1 MKKKKMNVWL
11 KLTLILLGS
20 AVIGG
25 VIGFFGSWFLNGNTE
40 KVTMFGGVILS
51 GLQKIAIPAM
61 IIVAIASI
69 LYGEWNLSQMRK
81 IGHFVLTTEEDE
93 CDKWE
98 YQLEKNSAWGTG
110 VNTVSMGGAILILT
124 TGYSLQYIADGNAFA
139 SFILGI
145 LFLGLYGYD
154 IFWQTRLVKETQKI
168 FPQMQGDP
176 TSANFHQQWL
186 GSCDEAEKEH
196 IYQSAYKC
204 YIQMG
209 KWVQILLL
217 ITMLGQLLFQT
228 GILAILVVAVIWL
241 MMTITYLK
249 SCVQLKK
256 AGRIR

>member
-1 MKKKKMNVWL
+1 MTKNKMNIWV
-11 KLTLILLGS
+11 KLILIFLGS

-25 VIGFFGSWFLNGNTE
+25 VIGFCGAWFFEGNTE
-40 KVTMFGGVILS
+40 KVTMFWGVILS

-61 IIVAIASI
+61 IIITIGSI

-81 IGHFVLTTEEDE
+81 IGHLVLTTEEEE

-98 YQLEKNSAWGTG
+98 YLLEKNSAWGTG
-110 VNTVSMGGAILILT
+110 VNIVSMVVATVILT
-124 TGYSLQYIADGNAFA
+124 SGYSLRYIANGNAFT
-139 SFILGI
+139 SFILCI
-145 LFLGLYGYD
+145 LFLVLYGYD
-154 IFWQTRLVKETQKI
+154 AFWQTRLVKETQKI

-176 TSANFHQQWL
+176 TSVNFHQQWL
-186 GSCDEAEKEH
+186 DSCDEAEKEH

-209 KWVQILLL
+209 KWVQVLLL

-228 GILAILVVAVIWL
+228 GILAVLVVAVIWL
-241 MMTITYLK
+241 LMTITYLK

-256 AGRIR
+256 NNLQ